1 LRRRWFFARCGNKE
15 FAMVGRF
22 LESVTRYVP
31 EVAVIDDTGKYTCA
45 QVGAMTAGMAEAL
58 KALGVGKGKTVGIVL
73 PAGVGFVAAF
83 YGTLLAGGAL
93 VPVNFLLGA
102 KEIGHA

>member
-1 LRRRWFFARCGNKE
+1 
-15 FAMVGRF
+15 MVGRF

-73 PAGVGFVAAF
+73 PAGMGFVAAF
-83 YGTLLAGGAL
+83 YGTLMAGGAV

-102 KEIGHA
+102 KKIGHE